1 MRIMSVFL
9 RFALVI
15 WLPVALTACSRPAVT
30 GLSDTVPEA
39 VIERVF
45 VATQR
50 TRNQLGQI
58 FGEKRSSRMQYA
70 TIDVSIPP
78 RHELGQLERT
88 RGEADAGQYFAPVA
102 VEALDGSR
110 DFTRALGRSRGG
122 DGGVLLFV
130 HGYNNTLE
138 DAVFRVAQIK
148 HDFDIEEPAILF
160 SWPSA
165 GDPRGYVY
173 DRDSVLFAR
182 DGFVEL
188 LRDLHAAGQR
198 RILLVAHSMG
208 GYLTMEVLRQIALE
222 GDRHLFG
229 GLEAVILMSPDIDPD
244 IFRQQAAAI
253 GKLPQPFVIMTSK
266 SDRVL
271 SLSGLLT
278 GRKPRLGRIEGP
290 EELAGL
296 DVTVIDVS
304 GFDDAGVSGHDVPF
318 SSAKAIQLLR
328 GLDRQLRTGRT
339 VLDDFVTLGSDP
351 RVGLLAQ

>member
-253 GKLPQPFVIMTSK
+253 AREASTLARPPS
-266 SDRVL
+266 
-271 SLSGLLT
+271 SLSAGTQAGMWAQGITSCSIRKAASIHT
-278 GRKPRLGRIEGP
+278 GSAPAPPRRAEVSTTSP
-290 EELAGL
+290 M
-296 DVTVIDVS
+296 VS
-304 GFDDAGVSGHDVPF
+304 GSAGPT
-318 SSAKAIQLLR
+318 AL
-328 GLDRQLRTGRT
+328 
-339 VLDDFVTLGSDP
+339 
-351 RVGLLAQ
+351 